1 MRRPRQQP
9 TSLRLT
15 SSEHQALQALRRRL
29 GVSLSAVVTL
39 ALRLFAE
46 GMQDAALASVL
57 CQWLRTYTPARGV
70 ARLPT
75 QVYLHPAEKTL
86 LLALAQQCRVHQRAV
101 VVGALRFLAEG
112 LAQPRIVA
120 RVRAWVQ
127 ELDG

>member
-15 SSEHQALQALRRRL
+15 PSEHQGLQALRLRF

-46 GMQDAALASVL
+46 GMQDAALAPGL
-57 CQWLRTYTPARGV
+57 CQWLRTYTPVRGV
-70 ARLPT
+70 PRLPT
-75 QVYLHPAEKTL
+75 QVYLHPAEKAL
-86 LLALAQQCRVHQRAV
+86 LLALAEQCRVSQRAV

-120 RVRAWVQ
+120 RVRTWLD